1 MTHAFDPGYTAEP
14 FLSLCANYPEADV
27 YPEDQF
33 RVEWGPVFHRGR
45 LDGSARVLVIGQDPA
60 QHETIVRRILVGEAG
75 RRLQGLLAK
84 LGVTRSYV
92 CINTWLYSVYGDVKS
107 ETQHS
112 AALNDYRNR
121 WLDAL
126 LVGGQVQA
134 VIALGQ
140 AADKAWTTWRATAAG
155 QAAQVAYAAVTHPTQ
170 PESSSKG
177 DKAKLAAAT
186 AKLLQNWN
194 AALDVLWPAVTHP
207 DVPISAVAYGST
219 WADGDRVAIPESDLP
234 AGLPPWMHERDGWAV
249 RVGASELAKRRDITI
264 TVPSGIVA

>member
-1 MTHAFDPGYTAEP
+1 MPHAFDPGYVAEP
-14 FLSLCANYPEADV
+14 FLSLCAEFPEADV
-27 YPEDQF
+27 YPPDQF

-92 CINTWLYSVYGDVKS
+92 CINTWLYSVYGGVKAA
-107 ETQHS
+107 TQHS
-112 AALNDYRNR
+112 QPLIDYRNR

-126 LVGGQVQA
+126 LAGGRVEA

-140 AADKAWTTWRATAAG
+140 AADKAWALWRATPTG
-155 QAAQVAYAAVTHPTQ
+155 QASQATYAAVTHPTQ

-186 AKLLQNWN
+186 AALLQDWN
-194 AALDVLWPAVTHP
+194 AALGVLRPAIAHP
-207 DVPISAVAYGST
+207 DVAAALAPYGT
-219 WADGDRVAIPESDLP
+219 AWADGDRIAVPESDFP
-234 AGLPPWMHERDGWAV
+234 AGLPAWMHERDGWAV
-249 RVGASELAKRRDITI
+249 RVGSTEVAKRRDITI
-264 TVPSGIVA
+264 TVPAGIVD